1 MENKSSFILV
11 EGAQGVGKSSL
22 TSALREYMPSTTLVR
37 LSGLKKNNAMLAYK
51 YHFNMLEMVKQNAN
65 TGMNFVFDRS
75 YLSEQVYCQMG
86 FKQHSFEKESSDLG
100 CKLVTLSDAYNIHV
114 VVLQASKGVL
124 ATRLLRDKPQYNDIA
139 FDVEKSFKQT
149 GFYISCAYRLTKFQE
164 ISIHILDTTN
174 NTTKEVMDILI
185 SKVGMCNGV

>member
-1 MENKSSFILV
+1 VENKSSFILV

-22 TSALREYMPSTTLVR
+22 TSALREYMTSTTLVR
-37 LSGLKKNNAMLAYK
+37 LAGLKQNNAMLAYK
-51 YHFNMLEMVKQNAN
+51 YHFNMLEMVKQNAY

-86 FKQHSFEKESSDLG
+86 YKPHSFEKESSELG

-114 VVLQASKGVL
+114 VVLQASKRVL
-124 ATRLLRDKPQYNDIA
+124 EQRLLRDKPQYNDIA
-139 FDVEKSFKQT
+139 FDVEKSFRQT

-164 ISIHILDTTN
+164 ISIHILDTAH

-185 SKVGMCNGV
+185 SKAGMCKGV